1 MRTDSFAPISRIIA
15 GLIRHDIPTQALT
28 DRYRERSQFED
39 NTGRFLEALND
50 YMHTLGMMVV
60 RDKLLAQDIY
70 KLVENAQYPV
80 ITFFKGRQSNKPVP
94 VILNKR
100 NRGDLLAY
108 FPDSDQPE
116 ETFTEAIDD
125 LPQRLYTDE
134 EDFVAYAIPYSF
146 RSLVSRE
153 SDIQGKD
160 TPVNRLLRMLSLD
173 KKEILYVYFYAF
185 IISLVSLSIPLG
197 VQAVIELV
205 SVGFVFRSL
214 YILIGFIIA
223 TIAIAGGLQIL
234 QYLLVEVLQR
244 RVFVRA
250 SIELT
255 HRISRIN
262 TESLFG
268 SYAPE
273 LMNRFFEVLTI
284 QKGMPKLLIDL
295 TGAVLQIL
303 FGLMLLMFY
312 HPYFIVFGVVLIVL
326 LGILAYSTGPK
337 GLRTSLIESKYKYK
351 VAHWLEELAR
361 TMYTFKMAGHT
372 SLPMQKT
379 DYLIENYLHYRKK
392 HFKVLMSQFVQI
404 VSFKTLVTGGLLI
417 IGSILVMERQISLGQ
432 FVASEIVIILI
443 LASVEKV
450 ILSMSNIYD
459 MLTAVE
465 KLGLVTD
472 LPLERSGGIQH
483 IPHRE
488 GGAHLRLMNLS
499 YKYPSSAFNAIN
511 HLDLE
516 IKPGERVCI
525 AGFNGSGKNTL
536 AQLLTG
542 FLPSYQ
548 GTILLNSISLRDA
561 NLASLRDRIA
571 INISQEDIFDGS
583 LLDNISMGKP
593 EVGYQEVIDAL
604 ERVGLTEYVNNL
616 PDGLLTDLIAG
627 GRPFSGSTAIR
638 FIIARCI
645 VVKPQLL
652 ILNDLLNELSYD
664 EKCRMTSYLS
674 DPSNPWTLICVSNDP
689 LVVQRCNR
697 VVLLDRGK
705 IIADG
710 TPDEVKGHESF
721 SACVAEVD

>member
-1 MRTDSFAPISRIIA
+1 
-15 GLIRHDIPTQALT
+15 
-28 DRYRERSQFED
+28 
-39 NTGRFLEALND
+39 
-50 YMHTLGMMVV
+50 
-60 RDKLLAQDIY
+60 
-70 KLVENAQYPV
+70 
-80 ITFFKGRQSNKPVP
+80 
-94 VILNKR
+94 
-100 NRGDLLAY
+100 
-108 FPDSDQPE
+108 
-116 ETFTEAIDD
+116 
-125 LPQRLYTDE
+125 
-134 EDFVAYAIPYSF
+134 
-146 RSLVSRE
+146 
-153 SDIQGKD
+153 
-160 TPVNRLLRMLSLD
+160 
-173 KKEILYVYFYAF
+173 
-185 IISLVSLSIPLG
+185 
-197 VQAVIELV
+197 
-205 SVGFVFRSL
+205 
-214 YILIGFIIA
+214 
-223 TIAIAGGLQIL
+223 
-234 QYLLVEVLQR
+234 
-244 RVFVRA
+244 
-250 SIELT
+250 
-255 HRISRIN
+255 
-262 TESLFG
+262 
-268 SYAPE
+268 
-273 LMNRFFEVLTI
+273 
-284 QKGMPKLLIDL
+284 
-295 TGAVLQIL
+295 
-303 FGLMLLMFY
+303 
-312 HPYFIVFGVVLIVL
+312 
-326 LGILAYSTGPK
+326 
-337 GLRTSLIESKYKYK
+337 
-351 VAHWLEELAR
+351 
-361 TMYTFKMAGHT
+361 
-372 SLPMQKT
+372 
-379 DYLIENYLHYRKK
+379 
-392 HFKVLMSQFVQI
+392 
-404 VSFKTLVTGGLLI
+404 
-417 IGSILVMERQISLGQ
+417 
-432 FVASEIVIILI
+432 
-443 LASVEKV
+443 
-450 ILSMSNIYD
+450 
-459 MLTAVE
+459 
-465 KLGLVTD
+465 
-472 LPLERSGGIQH
+472 
-483 IPHRE
+483 
-488 GGAHLRLMNLS
+488 MNLS